1 MMELWESM
9 GPLDVKTT
17 ILKMLQVAQDVHE
30 ETDVQSTD
38 FMFHVV
44 DVHTEDGSFST
55 NWYLSQNDE
64 AARPA
69 EFSLE
74 IEQSI
79 IGG

>member
-1 MMELWESM
+1 
-9 GPLDVKTT
+9 
-17 ILKMLQVAQDVHE
+17 MLQVAQDVHE

-64 AARPA
+64 AARPT

-74 IEQSI
+74 IEHSI